1 MPHQCVRCNTFY
13 DDGSNVILKGCSCGG
28 RLFSSLQDFVRLVL
42 TKLAHHELTVEVV
55 PAEYIK
61 LSPAAKKRYAKMTED
76 FKKGR
81 NIYQAKDVDDL
92 LRQLNS

>member
-1 MPHQCVRCNTFY
+1 MNTTTLQAPL
-13 DDGSNVILKGCSCGG
+13 SKSLKTNATIVAREIG
-28 RLFSSLQDFVRLVL
+28 FSSLQDFVRLVL
-42 TKLAHHELTVEVV
+42 TKLVHHELIVEVV